1 MRSSVGNKG
10 TVGDAAVASEDSDGV
25 RTLAYVLQ
33 REFDELHGK
42 ATDQTQDDTTAGQ
55 TKPRQPLQEP
65 SLSPADQQTR
75 EQRVEQPKIGKS
87 PSQEH
92 RVQTSAQDRTAAGLA
107 EPQQPLEDP
116 SLSPADR
123 DAHDQRVEHPEV
135 SPLQEH
141 SVPDALRQLW
151 ESVHRLKGDGRTALC
166 LSGGGVRSAAFNL
179 GVLQGLA
186 RLELLSQFHYL
197 STVSGGGY
205 IGCWLFAWRHR
216 CEKGISDVT
225 SGLSWPDRIGD
236 ATASPRVPRA
246 ISNLRRG
253 ASYLSPVKG
262 ILSPDAWATIAA
274 VGRNLI
280 LNHFVIVPLIAA
292 LLVIIKLFVV
302 ASNKDLFSY
311 WETVDEYFIR
321 AWSLGDWFKPKY
333 LRSLVLGGAFVAL
346 GWITF
351 SIARPSWDV
360 RRPPPQLN
368 ALPTTTTL
376 LQESRAQ
383 TWAPRFGIL
392 FVLMGVLIFAL
403 ESANNIAQGPAP
415 ISWDWKRVSI
425 FPIGGAL
432 GSIVTFL
439 LALGVAT
446 VKRAL
451 ARSPKTA
458 EWTAR
463 HLGYVPEVPPGP
475 VTVST
480 AGAWAVFLLI
490 LAVIAS
496 GFAGGVVLGAGEEL
510 AVSLRR
516 DSPTS
521 TALIVSLAPLWFVVS
536 YNVGDAVFLG
546 LTARRPRP
554 KAKGDWSDRWGD
566 EEREWVAR
574 TGGYLMVIA
583 ASISILCLLTLFGP
597 MLIGFP
603 LALATGAILSA
614 LASIG
619 LASSPFRIPFGMAPR
634 ETILPVRTILLIA
647 TPVFGGLLIVI
658 LSYALDMV
666 LFKQPLLKPFSTA
679 ADLQNTADQFILLG
693 LALVV
698 AVCLSYCAAHFVNIN
713 RFSLYDLYR
722 MRLTREFLGASNYN
736 RRPDFWTGFDETDD
750 IPLAELWPPRD
761 NEKRLYPVI
770 NVALNMAATKRLE
783 WQERKAVSFVLT
795 PHYCGSGA
803 TPDLGFRKT
812 AEYADGIRLGWA
824 MAVSGSAVSPNAGY
838 STMPGLALLM
848 TLFNLRLGAW
858 SGNPGKAGKDTYR
871 HRGPAN
877 ALRPLLR
884 EALGRTDDQA
894 AYVFLSDGG
903 HFDNLG
909 VYEMLRRRCRF
920 IVISDATC
928 DPLYAYADLGS
939 VVRKAAIDF
948 GIRIRFEY
956 LDMAQRGETAVKGA
970 YSAVAVIEYPEA
982 RRDGRRRHG
991 YLLYIKAYY
1000 RGLDEPADVRAY
1012 ALENPAF
1019 PHDTTL
1025 NQFFGEA
1032 QFESYRALGGYTV
1045 MELARKAGF
1054 DPRKGQKPEMI
1065 GEFFRGARRA
1075 LNGSGP
1081 LAETIGAPSLKPS
1094 QSPSAQGQPG
1104 TLPTPTPR

>member
-1 MRSSVGNKG
+1 MCDPQLSLGPPGAIAMTGSVGGKAISGGAASVSKDRVYTLADVLDCEFEELHATKKDG
-10 TVGDAAVASEDSDGV
+10 TPGQGRTAVAEAKQQQSD
-25 RTLAYVLQ
+25 A
-33 REFDELHGK
+33 K
-42 ATDQTQDDTTAGQ
+42 
-55 TKPRQPLQEP
+55 QPLEDP

-75 EQRVEQPKIGKS
+75 EQRIKYPETGKT
-87 PSQEH
+87 PSGQ
-92 RVQTSAQDRTAAGLA
+92 ADD
-107 EPQQPLEDP
+107 DP
-116 SLSPADR
+116 EATKLR
-123 DAHDQRVEHPEV
+123 D
-135 SPLQEH
+135 
-141 SVPDALRQLW
+141 LW
-151 ESVHRLKGDGRTALC
+151 EKVHALEGDGRTALC

-186 RLELLSQFHYL
+186 RLELLNQFHYL

-216 CEKGISDVT
+216 SEKGLSDVT

-236 ATASPRVPRA
+236 AKASPRVPAA

-253 ASYLSPVKG
+253 TNYLTPVKG
-262 ILSPDAWATIAA
+262 ILSPDAWATITV

-280 LNHFVIVPLIAA
+280 LNHLVIVPLIAA
-292 LLVIIKLFVV
+292 LLVIIKLFAI
-302 ASNKDLFSY
+302 ASNNAYLFSF
-311 WETVDEYFIR
+311 WEQVHEYFIR
-321 AWSLGDWFKPKY
+321 ALSLGDWFTPEY
-333 LRSLVLGGAFVAL
+333 LGSLVLGGAFVAL

-360 RRPPPQLN
+360 RRPPPPIN
-368 ALPTTTTL
+368 ANPPTTAL
-376 LQESRAQ
+376 IHGSLAQ
-383 TWAPRFGIL
+383 TWAPRLGIL

-403 ESANNIAQGPAP
+403 EAANDIPQGSPL
-415 ISWDWKRVSI
+415 ISWNWKRFSI

-432 GSIVTFL
+432 GSIVTFV

-451 ARSPKTA
+451 GRSSKTA
-458 EWTAR
+458 EWTKR
-463 HLGYVPEVPPGP
+463 VLGYVPEAPPGP

-480 AGAWAVFLLI
+480 AGARAVFLLI
-490 LAVIAS
+490 LAVVAA

-510 AVSLRR
+510 AVSLPKNE
-516 DSPTS
+516 PTS
-521 TALIVSLAPLWFVVS
+521 TALIVSIAPLWFVIS
-536 YNVGDAVFLG
+536 YNVGDAIFLG
-546 LTARRPRP
+546 LTARRPSP
-554 KAKGDWSDRWGD
+554 KAKQDWSDRWGD

-597 MLIGFP
+597 HLVEIATNFP
-603 LALATGAILSA
+603 VVALVAFATVLSA

-619 LASSPFRIPFGMAPR
+619 LAASPFSTHFGTAPR
-634 ETILPVRTILLIA
+634 EARVPVRTILLIA
-647 TPVFGGLLIVI
+647 TPIFGGLLIVI
-658 LSYALDMV
+658 LSTALDMA
-666 LFKQPLLKPFSTA
+666 LFKEPLLMLLLKR
-679 ADLQNTADQFILLG
+679 ADLQNTANQFFLLG
-693 LALVV
+693 LALAV
-698 AVCLSYCAAHFVNIN
+698 AVCLSCGAAYFVNIN

-722 MRLTREFLGASNYN
+722 MRLTREFLGASNN
-736 RRPDFWTGFDETDD
+736 KRRPDFWTGFDETDD
-750 IPLAELWPPRD
+750 IPLADLWPPRD
-761 NEKRLYPVI
+761 NEKLLYPVI

-795 PHYCGSGA
+795 PLYCGSGA
-803 TPDLGFRKT
+803 TPDLGFRETK
-812 AEYADGIRLGWA
+812 EYAAGIRLGWA
-824 MAVSGSAVSPNAGY
+824 MSVSGAAVSPNAGY

-858 SGNPGKAGKDTYR
+858 SGNPGTAGKDTYR
-871 HRGPAN
+871 HRGPTN
-877 ALRPLLR
+877 ALRPLLK

-894 AYVFLSDGG
+894 EYVYLSDGG

-928 DPLYAYADLGS
+928 DPQYAYADLGS

-982 RRDGRRRHG
+982 HPGGRRRHG
-991 YLLYIKAYY
+991 YLLYFKSYY
-1000 RGLDEPADVRAY
+1000 RGLEEPADVRAY

-1045 MELARKAGF
+1045 MQLARKAGF
-1054 DPRKGQKPEMI
+1054 DPSKGQKPEWI

-1075 LNGSGP
+1075 LTGSGP
-1081 LAETIGAPSLKPS
+1081 PGETTGGPKTS
-1094 QSPSAQGQPG
+1094 SPSILVTTTAPG
-1104 TLPTPTPR
+1104 SAPNKSVRFLER